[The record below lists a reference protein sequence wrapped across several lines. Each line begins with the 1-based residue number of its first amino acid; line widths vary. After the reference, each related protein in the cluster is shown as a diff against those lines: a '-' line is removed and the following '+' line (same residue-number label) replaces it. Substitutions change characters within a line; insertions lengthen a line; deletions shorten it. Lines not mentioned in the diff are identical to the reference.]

1 MSKNP
6 KRFQV
11 KVPSKEEAGESP
23 KEKEFLPEDLR
34 ILSEVSESTV
44 ESEGIELVS
53 PATAREFAKEEI
65 GEVVGASTTGGIQ
78 IKMIREPETLRVG
91 TPLIVEGGQLHFYS
105 LVADI
110 NYPSNNIAVA
120 FANSP
125 MAGLLPVK
133 EVPGVRGSPFFSLT
147 NLNCLQ
153 IIEPTKDAAGNDIII
168 QRMYDTIPRLLSKA
182 RLAKQV
188 DLKLVFKG
196 SETSGAVGGLNG
208 IEELQVPLDFAEL
221 IKVPFGIFGSTGVG
235 KSIFTKILASWI
247 IRLDLASLIIFDVM
261 GEYTWESQEGDTP
274 GLAAIFGDQKVVTMA
289 MDPAKAPR
297 GSESFFLYK
306 EKVTDGDLLTSLSD
320 QGLTIP
326 QRNSIE
332 IFYDNMKRAR
342 GGGTKLNIIDYIM
355 DANDDTRP
363 QEVHK
368 TTLPALKNRI
378 KRFKKL
384 KFLRDE
390 DPKTKDSIERILQLL
405 KEGKTVILNFG
416 SYAEDKSNYMF
427 VANLVTRRVRKEF
440 QEHVGE
446 YPQAVILLEE
456 AHKFLSREVS
466 KHSIFGKIAR
476 EMRKYGLTLGFVD
489 QRPSEIMT
497 EVFSQLANR
506 FILRLSDPKDI
517 DAALN
522 GVGEANLW
530 RGILRG
536 LQKKQVVA
544 MGTSITVPS
553 ILTPWHFSLQ
563 NVKEKLNIGETAT
576 DVEKK
581 ITDEDIK
588 DI

>member
-6 KRFQV
+6 KSYQV
-11 KVPSKEEAGESP
+11 KFPPKEESGENP

-34 ILSEVSESTV
+34 ILTEVSESTV

-53 PATAREFAKEEI
+53 PAGVKEFANDEI

-105 LVADI
+105 LVTDI
-110 NYPSNNIAVA
+110 NYPGNNIAVA

-133 EVPGVRGSPFFSLT
+133 EVPGVRGSPFFSLA

-153 IIEPTKDAAGNDIII
+153 IIEPTKDEAGNDVIV
-168 QRMYDTIPRLLSKA
+168 QRTYDTIPRLLSKA
-182 RLAKQV
+182 RLAKQE
-188 DLKLVFKG
+188 DLELVFKG
-196 SETSGAVGGLNG
+196 SATSGAVGGLNG

-221 IKVPFGIFGSTGVG
+221 IKVPFGIFGSTGSG
-235 KSIFTKILASWI
+235 KSVFTKILASWI

-261 GEYTWESQEGDTP
+261 GEYTWESQEKDTP

-289 MDPAKAPR
+289 MDPAKAPT
-297 GSESFFLYK
+297 GAEPFFLYK
-306 EKVTDGDLLTSLSD
+306 EKVTDGDLLTALSD
-320 QGLTIP
+320 QGLTVP

-332 IFYDNMKRAR
+332 IFYDTMKRAR
-342 GGGTKLNIIDYIM
+342 SGGTPLNIIDYIL
-355 DANDDTRP
+355 DANEDTRP

-384 KFLRDE
+384 KFLREE
-390 DPKTKDSIERILQLL
+390 DPKTKDSIDRILQLL
-405 KEGKTVILNFG
+405 KEGKTVVLNFG
-416 SYAEDKSNYMF
+416 SYAEDKANYMF

-440 QEHVGE
+440 QERGKQYHKT
-446 YPQAVILLEE
+446 VILLEE
-456 AHKFLSREVS
+456 AHKFLDREVAR
-466 KHSIFGKIAR
+466 HSIFGKIAR
-476 EMRKYGLTLGFVD
+476 EMRKYGLTIGFVD

-517 DAALN
+517 DAALS
-522 GVGEANLW
+522 GVGEASLW

-536 LQKKQVVA
+536 LPKWQVVA

-553 ILTPWHFSLQ
+553 ILLPWKFTLK
-563 NVKEKLNIGETAT
+563 NAKEKLNVSETASEVK
-576 DVEKK
+576 DK
-581 ITDEDIK
+581 ITDDDIK